1 MAERTV
7 YSSELEK
14 TLRNTSWNSDLTSY
28 KQLEERLIE
37 EFSNSEVERRGGT
50 EKTSVTYLLLKSN
63 IIASLHSTDGTSRP
77 EVQWKTFLSAIFYV
91 GQGKKTRP
99 LDHIRE
105 AAKIWQNNCYTT
117 NEKINSIIRSWENGA
132 SIIYLCM
139 YPKVIP
145 EEAFSREAAMISA
158 LKLDN
163 LTNQIN
169 STFYG
174 RGWSQKSKEKLGV
187 YLLYQAM
194 NIFFDQERCQLF
206 DIKINRN
213 GNIVFEFRSSIIEQ
227 FVKLATF

>member
-37 EFSNSEVERRGGT
+37 EFSNSEVERRG
-50 EKTSVTYLLLKSN
+50 
-63 IIASLHSTDGTSRP
+63 DRTSRP

-105 AAKIWQNNCYTT
+105 AAKIWQNNYYTT

-158 LKLDN
+158 LTVNN

-174 RGWSQKSKEKLGV
+174 IGWSQKSKEKLGV
-187 YLLYQAM
+187 YLLHQAM
-194 NIFFDQERCQLF
+194 NLFFDQEKCQFLE
-206 DIKINRN
+206 IKTISRN
-213 GNIVFEFRSSIIEQ
+213 GNIVFE
-227 FVKLATF
+227 VVN